1 MGGKVIPLQTM
12 KQVALGNYFCLKMI
26 SQLTKLLCKT
36 CDANRPNKDVKLKP
50 KSLSNPLDQISSLN
64 YQTLFVCAIKLGKI
78 KIYLNGEKPKILFVD
93 RELKPWQI
101 TNANLAVYTELELT
115 MLLFRVQIKSH
126 MIHFSI

>member
-64 YQTLFVCAIKLGKI
+64 YQNLFVCAIKLGKI

>member
-64 YQTLFVCAIKLGKI
+64 YQNLFVCAIKLGKI
-78 KIYLNGEKPKILFVD
+78 KIYLNGEKPKILFV
-93 RELKPWQI
+93 ESW
-101 TNANLAVYTELELT
+101 NLG
-115 MLLFRVQIKSH
+115 R
-126 MIHFSI
+126 

>member
-64 YQTLFVCAIKLGKI
+64 YQDLFVCAIKLGKI

-93 RELKPWQI
+93 RELKPWHI

>member
-64 YQTLFVCAIKLGKI
+64 YQDLFVCAIKLGKI